1 MKTEYGIKFT
11 RVSAEKLGLSGDSL
25 DDQGSQIDR
34 RVEQISNL
42 TGKKIIIKKE
52 FELIESASGDFDM
65 QPILKALEY
74 CKIPRNQVR
83 YAFVKSIDR
92 STRGGA
98 TTYGLLKAQFAKY
111 GVQLIDVYGVIGT
124 QTVNTLE
131 HLGIK
136 YPWSEFNPTWIT
148 ELLEAER
155 GKGEVRDILTRMIG
169 AEIRY
174 VRMGYRVRPAPPG
187 YQNTKVET
195 DSGKRVI
202 LTPHPEEA
210 PWFINMYELRIQG
223 NLTEKEIVLKINK
236 MGYKSRIQKLHDPS
250 DKRKI
255 IGNKGGKPLTVK
267 QFQVYVQKPIY
278 AGINTEKWTEGRP
291 IKERFDGLVTIE
303 MFNKAN
309 RGKVIIVRDG
319 DLIKIYKNKPPD
331 WQVKKDKDNPLYA
344 YKTKV
349 LCPKCFNQLYGS
361 SSRGSKGTHYP
372 AYHHAATI
380 KGKHHYFR
388 IPLGDFNNTIEEFI
402 RNVKVEEKF
411 IKKFQ
416 EVYLAEWDKREKQA
430 SDTTV
435 LFNKRLIQIEQEIH
449 LIKEK
454 IKVVSSSSVIKMLED
469 DIEKLELERAS
480 LVIDRD
486 KAEDEQISILTLM
499 NYAKYFLEHLE
510 VLLLDGANPIKDATL
525 FELLFDELPT
535 YNDLLFR
542 TVRLAPLFKLN
553 EEYKTSKSVSV
564 SRQGF
569 EP

>member
-1 MKTEYGIKFT
+1 
-11 RVSAEKLGLSGDSL
+11 
-25 DDQGSQIDR
+25 
-34 RVEQISNL
+34 
-42 TGKKIIIKKE
+42 
-52 FELIESASGDFDM
+52 
-65 QPILKALEY
+65 
-74 CKIPRNQVR
+74 
-83 YAFVKSIDR
+83 
-92 STRGGA
+92 
-98 TTYGLLKAQFAKY
+98 
-111 GVQLIDVYGVIGT
+111 
-124 QTVNTLE
+124 
-131 HLGIK
+131 
-136 YPWSEFNPTWIT
+136 
-148 ELLEAER
+148 
-155 GKGEVRDILTRMIG
+155 
-169 AEIRY
+169 
-174 VRMGYRVRPAPPG
+174 
-187 YQNTKVET
+187 
-195 DSGKRVI
+195 
-202 LTPHPEEA
+202 
-210 PWFINMYELRIQG
+210 
-223 NLTEKEIVLKINK
+223 
-236 MGYKSRIQKLHDPS
+236 
-250 DKRKI
+250 
-255 IGNKGGKPLTVK
+255 
-267 QFQVYVQKPIY
+267 
-278 AGINTEKWTEGRP
+278 
-291 IKERFDGLVTIE
+291 

-309 RGKVIIVRDG
+309 RGKVTIVQDE

-564 SRQGF
+564 SRTGF
-569 EP
+569 EPVTKSLKGSCSTAELPALYM